1 MDFDAALKYLQNQ
14 FSGAMVLYVDDIAK
28 ILGKS
33 KKATSHLAS
42 RKELP
47 FRIKKVGG
55 LRCVDIFQ
63 VAQWFANNAE
73 MAQEVADEPEAAP
86 SKTKAQ
92 ATQVMTSAPRRG
104 RKPALVQT
112 PNEPDEP
119 DEPDESAYGFMAL
132 NILKERKAQQL
143 GMQRFVRAL
152 TDPDERGFMSEVLE
166 KMFFSEEPLPASYA
180 VTLKKLGPLYW
191 KTPVD
196 IRIKHFESKEHAL
209 DYLVIHLVKA
219 RYRKGNF
226 ILHLTLAQS
235 GRELFHAVSSELDNL
250 RVESNEVGLEL
261 PGL

>member
-1 MDFDAALKYLQNQ
+1 MDFDAVLKYLQIQ
-14 FSGAMVLYVDDIAK
+14 FPGAMVLYVDDIAK

-42 RKELP
+42 REELP
-47 FRIKKVGG
+47 FRIKKLGR

-63 VAQWFANNAE
+63 VAQWLANNAE
-73 MAQEVADEPEAAP
+73 MAQEVTHESQAAA
-86 SKTKAQ
+86 SKTKAK
-92 ATQVMTSAPRRG
+92 ATQLMPVAPRRG
-104 RKPALVQT
+104 TKPAQVQT
-112 PNEPDEP
+112 TNAPNEPDES
-119 DEPDESAYGFMAL
+119 DESAYGFMAL

-166 KMFFSEEPLPASYA
+166 KMFFSEEPLPASYV
-180 VTLKKLGPLYW
+180 VTLKKLAPLYW

-235 GRELFHAVSSELDNL
+235 GKELFHAVSSELDNL